1 MEGNQQLLALEIE
14 HLTRRVGN
22 SAVAV
27 ALELLPE
34 GDGLG
39 AAVEVNEGTGAVVVD
54 PGAAMAGVEGG
65 IEQGEGGGGL
75 APLPQLDGGF
85 QLAVQG
91 GVEQGLGLTPGPL
104 DAGMLDAE
112 LGGST
117 AKLQHQLMFTGGG
130 AGAQFAQQR
139 FGQIPLGEI
148 AVDHLWAPAGC
159 AADGPKL
166 LSLGGRARGGGAAGF
181 APWFAAEPWQ
191 PSPEASGFFRL
202 ASRSGQGRGAAGVP
216 PGEGTSLLPGP
227 LALRGESWMLKP
239 CRYS

>member
-91 GVEQGLGLTPGPL
+91 GVEQGLGLLFVTHALSVASGCRHRVIVL
-104 DAGMLDAE
+104 D
-112 LGGST
+112 
-117 AKLQHQLMFTGGG
+117 
-130 AGAQFAQQR
+130 
-139 FGQIPLGEI
+139 
-148 AVDHLWAPAGC
+148 
-159 AADGPKL
+159 
-166 LSLGGRARGGGAAGF
+166 GGRIVEEGPGARLLIHPQAAITRTLV
-181 APWFAAEPWQ
+181 
-191 PSPEASGFFRL
+191 EACPRL
-202 ASRSGQGRGAAGVP
+202 PV
-216 PGEGTSLLPGP
+216 
-227 LALRGESWMLKP
+227 LA
-239 CRYS
+239 